1 MTTAGACAAFAG
13 AARVVA
19 AQPPP
24 DADLERRI
32 RRVIEE
38 YGEQGL
44 HRTGT
49 TVDRRSGDWLFEEV
63 NRLGAV
69 PAREPFSLSRVD
81 PVAARLLVGDRRIEG
96 LPLFDG
102 TFTGADGVE
111 GRLGPIDS
119 DAEIGLIDAPP
130 NTAAA
135 GPLGAARR
143 QHRHRAIV
151 CVTRGGRAGLCPN
164 NADSFLRPFGPPVLQ
179 VSSDDWPVLREHA
192 DRRSVV
198 HLIAAVT
205 RTSATSFNITAK
217 ISGSGRTALPP
228 LVVMTPRSGWYS
240 SASERG
246 GGIACWLELMRVTL
260 EARPPRDVI
269 FVASSGHELGHLG
282 IDAFVTNRPG
292 IVPQSVAWMHFGA
305 NIGAATH
312 PGDSSRASTDEP
324 ERRHAV
330 AAMGSGNTIQAS
342 DDESELVLS
351 QAMMAVGL
359 GVGRRVPRGTVPGG
373 EAEVIHR
380 GGGRYVSVIGSNAL
394 FHNPEDRGVNT
405 VDLDVIARFTRA
417 FAAVAAALSAS

>member
-135 GPLGAARR
+135 GPSRLS
-143 QHRHRAIV
+143 V
-151 CVTRGGRAGLCPN
+151 CSGI
-164 NADSFLRPFGPPVLQ
+164 DM
-179 VSSDDWPVLREHA
+179 A
-192 DRRSVV
+192 DR
-198 HLIAAVT
+198 
-205 RTSATSFNITAK
+205 
-217 ISGSGRTALPP
+217 
-228 LVVMTPRSGWYS
+228 
-240 SASERG
+240 
-246 GGIACWLELMRVTL
+246 
-260 EARPPRDVI
+260 
-269 FVASSGHELGHLG
+269 
-282 IDAFVTNRPG
+282 
-292 IVPQSVAWMHFGA
+292 
-305 NIGAATH
+305 
-312 PGDSSRASTDEP
+312 
-324 ERRHAV
+324 
-330 AAMGSGNTIQAS
+330 
-342 DDESELVLS
+342 
-351 QAMMAVGL
+351 
-359 GVGRRVPRGTVPGG
+359 
-373 EAEVIHR
+373 
-380 GGGRYVSVIGSNAL
+380 
-394 FHNPEDRGVNT
+394 
-405 VDLDVIARFTRA
+405 
-417 FAAVAAALSAS
+417 